1 MENKLDC
8 YNLFSLY
15 HNEMFDN
22 SRFGFRKLNNGKN
35 IIWIN
40 DQIYLLK
47 DLLEGEKE
55 LIEFNSNINLINILD
70 DFTFFVSINKD
81 SFIIYFNND
90 YSINKK
96 MNLLKAELLLILD
109 ISTIIVLDKNNNNDM
124 EKLIIM
130 KKEEGKYRHF
140 IHAIDNFDISNT
152 LFYKICKLNNKKFL
166 FYYEEN
172 GNIIYN
178 IYSYDFQK
186 RKFNIIKKEYY
197 EENKGK
203 FISIFPINDKYIIK
217 FIYLHELILELFDIE
232 LFQKIYSYHTNLKF
246 DNITKNSFVIFNDIN
261 EIPIYHLFKF
271 LGLEKFQ
278 KFEKKASEMK
288 KFKKIIL
295 REEETMNKFYV
306 FYVYQNSK
314 IYMENYEICFDKICD
329 IKLKLADDEFNC
341 WRIEE
346 YRPITFINLLY
357 NEKQNTILID
367 EKQDYFVFGLE
378 HVDDYLHWCFQIILF
393 SKYDFIYEIVN
404 NINI

>member
-1 MENKLDC
+1 M
-8 YNLFSLY
+8 
-15 HNEMFDN
+15 
-22 SRFGFRKLNNGKN
+22 
-35 IIWIN
+35 
-40 DQIYLLK
+40 
-47 DLLEGEKE
+47 
-55 LIEFNSNINLINILD
+55 
-70 DFTFFVSINKD
+70 
-81 SFIIYFNND
+81 
-90 YSINKK
+90 
-96 MNLLKAELLLILD
+96 
-109 ISTIIVLDKNNNNDM
+109 
-124 EKLIIM
+124 
-130 KKEEGKYRHF
+130 
-140 IHAIDNFDISNT
+140 
-152 LFYKICKLNNKKFL
+152 
-166 FYYEEN
+166 
-172 GNIIYN
+172 
-178 IYSYDFQK
+178 
-186 RKFNIIKKEYY
+186 
-197 EENKGK
+197 
-203 FISIFPINDKYIIK
+203 
-217 FIYLHELILELFDIE
+217 
-232 LFQKIYSYHTNLKF
+232 
-246 DNITKNSFVIFNDIN
+246 
-261 EIPIYHLFKF
+261 
-271 LGLEKFQ
+271 GLEKFQ